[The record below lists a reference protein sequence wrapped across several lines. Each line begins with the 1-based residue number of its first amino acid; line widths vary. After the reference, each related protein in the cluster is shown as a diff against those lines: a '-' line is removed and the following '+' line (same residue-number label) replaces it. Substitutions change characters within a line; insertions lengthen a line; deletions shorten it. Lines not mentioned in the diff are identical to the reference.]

1 VVTPV
6 IGGWLLDRYSTT
18 SIVNGEKVMVTH
30 YEPVFVMVGV
40 MYLLSA
46 VCWLFINSED
56 SLDRDERLAKGI
68 KT

>member
-1 VVTPV
+1 MV
-6 IGGWLLDRYSTT
+6 GGWLLDHYSTT
-18 SIVNGEKVMVTH
+18 KMVDGKEIMVTH

-56 SLDRDERLAKGI
+56 SLDRDENS
-68 KT
+68 